1 MIKMVA
7 VDMDGTFLKGT
18 NDYNRA
24 RFAAIYQKML
34 QKEVKFVV
42 ASGNQYY
49 QLKSFFP
56 EIAEDISFVAEN
68 GALVISE
75 GRELFCGEMALS
87 LVQEVLAFLETL
99 PDVQTILC
107 GRHSAYVSEQEK
119 TEFVEHGR
127 IYYHRLKVVPSLL
140 TLTDDTFFKF
150 ALNVPVEATEEMM
163 ALLNQKFSGKIVAVT
178 SGHGDID
185 LIIPGLHKANGLTIL
200 QEKWGIHEK
209 QVASFGDGGNDL
221 EMLRHAG
228 YSYAMANGSPE
239 AKKAAKHQAPS
250 NQDEGVLVILEELL
264 GEEHNDQS
272 TFN

>member
-7 VDMDGTFLKGT
+7 VDMDGTFLKKG
-18 NDYNRA
+18 NEYNRP
-24 RFAAIYQKML
+24 RFTALYQEML
-34 QKEVKFVV
+34 QKDIKFVV

-75 GRELFCGEMALS
+75 GKELFCGEMS
-87 LVQEVLAFLETL
+87 LGLVHEVLAFLGTL
-99 PDVQTILC
+99 SAVQTILC
-107 GRHSAYVSEQEK
+107 GRHSAYVSEQENP
-119 TEFVEHGR
+119 EFVAHGR

-140 TLTDDTFFKF
+140 TLTEDTFFKF
-150 ALNVPVEATEEMM
+150 ALNVPVEATEEIM
-163 ALLNQKFSGKIVAVT
+163 ALLNQTFAGQIVAVT

-185 LIIPGLHKANGLTIL
+185 LIIPGLHKANGLTML
-200 QEKWGIHEK
+200 QEKWGIDND

-228 YSYAMANGSPE
+228 YSYAMDNGSPA
-239 AKKAAKHQAPS
+239 AKKAAKHLAPS
-250 NQDEGVLVILEELL
+250 NQEEGVLVILEGLL
-264 GEEHNDQS
+264 GGERHDTVAN
-272 TFN
+272 